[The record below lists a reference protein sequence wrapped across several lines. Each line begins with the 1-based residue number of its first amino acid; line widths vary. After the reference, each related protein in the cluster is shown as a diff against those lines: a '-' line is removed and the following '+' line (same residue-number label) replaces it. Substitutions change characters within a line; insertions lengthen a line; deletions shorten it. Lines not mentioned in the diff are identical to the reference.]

1 MKNRIA
7 IIGIMVEDF
16 EATEKINLVL
26 HEVGQYIVGR
36 MGMPYKDRNI
46 HVISIIIDAP
56 NDIISS
62 ISGKLGM
69 IKGVTAKSMYSR
81 YPSENAGEQQ
91 DEL

>member
-1 MKNRIA
+1 MENRIA

-36 MGMPYKDRNI
+36 MGIPYKDRSI
-46 HVISIIIDAP
+46 YVISVIIDAP

-81 YPSENAGEQQ
+81 LPSEKAGE
-91 DEL
+91 